1 MRFLSYIESD
11 PAQPW
16 GPPPPE
22 LFGAIAQ
29 FGEEAVKAGVVVDQ
43 GGLGPLETSTHIRV
57 SGGRLTITDGPFSEA
72 KEVIGGYG
80 MYDVRSHEEA
90 VEWSRRFMQ
99 VHLDHWPAFEG
110 TSVIRQVFGPDDF
123 EPEA

>member
-22 LFGAIAQ
+22 LFQAIAE
-29 FGEEAVKAGVVVDQ
+29 FGEELFKAGVAVDQ
-43 GGLGPLETSTHIRV
+43 GGLAPVESGPHIRV
-57 SGGRLTITDGPFSEA
+57 SGGKLTITDGPFTEA

-80 MYDVRSHEEA
+80 MYEVRSVDEA
-90 VEWSRRFMQ
+90 VEYSRRFMQ
-99 VHLDHWPAFEG
+99 IHLDTWPGFEG
-110 TSVIRQVFGPDDF
+110 TSVVRQVFGPDDM
-123 EPEA
+123 EG